1 MSGDFCR
8 DANCVGTIMSLYI
21 YTSPPAGMCIF
32 WIYLPRI
39 VYFCLCI
46 SVCMFVCMY
55 LVCVSIIDLSVAVCY
70 LSFVSLFYITR
81 RRTKKRDIAG
91 VGDDNLLHAL
101 LEWADKE
108 EKSLLTLSE
117 DLPTASRASR
127 LCLDDLKKEVSTH

>member
-1 MSGDFCR
+1 
-8 DANCVGTIMSLYI
+8 
-21 YTSPPAGMCIF
+21 
-32 WIYLPRI
+32 
-39 VYFCLCI
+39 
-46 SVCMFVCMY
+46 MY